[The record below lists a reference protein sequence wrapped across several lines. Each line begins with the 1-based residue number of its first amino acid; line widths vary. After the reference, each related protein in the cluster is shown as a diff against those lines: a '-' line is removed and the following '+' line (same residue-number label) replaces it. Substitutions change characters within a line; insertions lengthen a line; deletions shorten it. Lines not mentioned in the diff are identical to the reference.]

1 MNAGVEVGGVEDSSL
16 QSLSSI
22 LSLELLLMMEG
33 FHFLTAEPGVED
45 VSLVAVTTDGV
56 IITFLLPAEGFGV
69 EIVLI
74 IDGIDLET
82 GIVLTV
88 SDFTGSLMNVR
99 PLPFLFSAKQFLM
112 LIPNALASSL
122 VSVRVS
128 LEPQSALPATRIL
141 RRAEMVEDVAGT
153 EIPIAE

>member
-1 MNAGVEVGGVEDSSL
+1 MNAGVEAGGVEDSSL

-33 FHFLTAEPGVED
+33 FHFLTAEPGVAD

-82 GIVLTV
+82 GIV

-112 LIPNALASSL
+112 LIPSDLASSL

-128 LEPQSALPATRIL
+128 LEQQSALPATRIL